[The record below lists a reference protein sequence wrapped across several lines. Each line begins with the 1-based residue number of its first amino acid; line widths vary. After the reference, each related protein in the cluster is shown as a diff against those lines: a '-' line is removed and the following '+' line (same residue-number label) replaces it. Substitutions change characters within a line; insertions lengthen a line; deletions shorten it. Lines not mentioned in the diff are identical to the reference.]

1 MTEASPAG
9 QVDRLAWGAV
19 YTLLTQ
25 ATNLAA
31 DDIPITSKVLEAG
44 AFGECRAWQLPERDT
59 PSWILRQT
67 RYQIACTLALPPRN
81 PDDPLIDTV
90 LEILARHPTE
100 IQARVLRAAATHLP
114 HHPADTSARTT
125 GAHGRQLRASRP

>member
-9 QVDRLAWGAV
+9 KVDRQAWAAV

-25 ATNLAA
+25 ATDLAA

-44 AFGECRAWQLPERDT
+44 AFGECRAWQLPEGDT
-59 PSWILRQT
+59 PSWVLRQT
-67 RYQIACTLALPPRN
+67 RYQIACTLALPPRD

-90 LEILARHPTE
+90 LEVLARHPTA

-114 HHPADTSARTT
+114 NDSAIPRRERPAPAGGS
-125 GAHGRQLRASRP
+125 